1 MCWTGDS
8 LGASPGFFV
17 LSGERPRN
25 PLGAFLCIGRGWT
38 HSPECE
44 AAVLKMVFIGRL
56 IRKHRFAMNLWIKDK
71 KHANINE
78 ICDALFALWTCIL
91 YLFSEKWEN
100 IAIFQKCYCA
110 YILFTALQK
119 QIYFFVSCGAFFCT
133 IHASHRSA

>member
-1 MCWTGDS
+1 M
-8 LGASPGFFV
+8 

-78 ICDALFALWTCIL
+78 ICDVLFALWTCIL
-91 YLFSEKWEN
+91 YLFSEKWK
-100 IAIFQKCYCA
+100 ILPFFRSAIVHIYYLRHYRNK
-110 YILFTALQK
+110 FTFLSLVVP
-119 QIYFFVSCGAFFCT
+119 FFVQFTLRTGLPE
-133 IHASHRSA
+133 ISA